1 MQYAENTSRQNLQQR
16 NTAKSILITRG
27 NKKTKGG
34 KTMET
39 EIIKQNKV
47 FLKELKE
54 KLGIAGKIRH
64 IQISPTYNKEG
75 FLDDD
80 KTSITFKE
88 VNN

>member
-1 MQYAENTSRQNLQQR
+1 
-16 NTAKSILITRG
+16 
-27 NKKTKGG
+27 
-34 KTMET
+34 MET

-88 VNN
+88 VNNWFFYFFNDENKAQKPQILKIPWPDKHGWFE

>member
-1 MQYAENTSRQNLQQR
+1 
-16 NTAKSILITRG
+16 
-27 NKKTKGG
+27 
-34 KTMET
+34 MET